1 LISNFAYIYNKYNLT
16 NGKGVQTNVNF
27 RLKLKWTI
35 LVVSGLIL
43 GIAGYYLYS
52 LVHFANQISTK
63 PGGSKLKPITT
74 LQTPPT
80 DPIDVYTPPKWEG
93 SERVN
98 ILLMGGDS
106 RGLKKN
112 EVPRSDS
119 MMIASIDPS
128 TKQGVLFSLLRDTY
142 AKIPGKGEDRVNV
155 ALALGGPQLAM
166 KTVSELTGLPLQ
178 YYVYTDFKGFIA
190 LIDAIGGIDFDVE
203 KDMKYSDSEDGHE
216 YDIDLKAG
224 MQHLDGKNA
233 LEYVRFRHDALS
245 DFTRTER
252 QRNFLKSVADKLQSS
267 TSLIKLPGIL
277 KAVQPYIETNLSLTE
292 LLKLGTL
299 GFDIDSGKVTGVQ
312 LPPDSLL
319 REQNVRGA
327 SVLGVDPALL
337 KKYVLQQ
344 LGEGEGV
351 TAEDLRKAAAQRTTG
366 SGSGGAA
373 TGSASGAGAGKAAG
387 GTGGAGAGAGN
398 SSRGDTGGNGGIGRG
413 GQAGTTKDGAA
424 GNEPGAVLGIGGGA
438 TIPPATGREPAGG
451 GSSGGGVTDNTY
463 SRQR

>member
-1 LISNFAYIYNKYNLT
+1 MS
-16 NGKGVQTNVNF
+16 V
-27 RLKLKWTI
+27 
-35 LVVSGLIL
+35 LIL
-43 GIAGYYLYS
+43 GVAGYYLYS
-52 LVHFANQISTK
+52 FVHFANQISTK
-63 PGGSKLKPITT
+63 PEESKLKPITA
-74 LQTPPT
+74 LQAPT
-80 DPIDVYTPPKWEG
+80 EPIEVYTPPKWEG
-93 SERVN
+93 TERVN
-98 ILLMGGDS
+98 ILMLGGDS
-106 RGLKKN
+106 RGLRKN

-119 MMIASIDPS
+119 IMIASIDPH
-128 TKQGVLFSLLRDTY
+128 TKQGILFSLLRDTY
-142 AKIPGKGEDRVNV
+142 VKIPGRGEDRVNV
-155 ALALGGPQLAM
+155 ALALGGPELAM
-166 KTVSELTGLPLQ
+166 KTVSELTGLPIQ

-252 QRNFLKSVADKLQSS
+252 QRNFLKAVADKLQSS

-299 GFDIDSGKVTGVQ
+299 GFDMNAGQVAGVQ

-319 REQNVRGA
+319 RELNIRGA

-337 KKYVLQQ
+337 KKYVLHQ

-351 TAEDLRKAAAQRTTG
+351 TAEDLRKSTVGRQTG
-366 SGSGGAA
+366 SGAA
-373 TGSASGAGAGKAAG
+373 AGGAGAGKATGNAG
-387 GTGGAGAGAGN
+387 GAAAGKAGANDKDGVDVDDVAQEETDGTTEP
-398 SSRGDTGGNGGIGRG
+398 GQDGHAEAVGPGQGGNGP
-413 GQAGTTKDGAA
+413 GAA
-424 GNEPGAVLGIGGGA
+424 LGIGGGA
-438 TIPPATGREPAGG
+438 TIPPAQGQP
-451 GSSGGGVTDNTY
+451 GGGVTGNTY
-463 SRQR
+463 FRDR

>member
-1 LISNFAYIYNKYNLT
+1 LISNFTYIYNKKNLT
-16 NGKGVQTNVNF
+16 NGKGVRTNVNF

-35 LVVSGLIL
+35 LVMSGLIL
-43 GIAGYYLYS
+43 GVAGYYLYS
-52 LVHFANQISTK
+52 FVHFANQISTK
-63 PGGSKLKPITT
+63 AGGSKLKPITA
-74 LQTPPT
+74 LQTPAT

-98 ILLMGGDS
+98 ILLLGGDS

-119 MMIASIDPS
+119 IMIASIDPK
-128 TKQGVLFSLLRDTY
+128 TKHGVLFSLLRDTY
-142 AKIPGKGEDRVNV
+142 VKIPGKSDDRVNV
-155 ALALGGPQLAM
+155 ALALGGPELAM
-166 KTVSELTGLPLQ
+166 KTVSQLTGLPLQ

-190 LIDAIGGIDFDVE
+190 LIDAIGGINFDVE

-224 MQHLDGKNA
+224 EQHLNGKSA

-252 QRNFLKSVADKLQSS
+252 QRNFLKAVADKLQSS

-299 GFDIDSGKVTGVQ
+299 GFDTDAGQVVGVQ
-312 LPPDSLL
+312 LPPDNLL

-337 KKYVLQQ
+337 KKFVLQQ
-344 LGEGEGV
+344 LGEGVGV
-351 TAEDLRKAAAQRTTG
+351 TAEDLRKSTVGRPAG
-366 SGSGGAA
+366 SAGSAGKASGGSDGAKNGAGGAA
-373 TGSASGAGAGKAAG
+373 VGKGSVGAG
-387 GTGGAGAGAGN
+387 GGANGAREEAD
-398 SSRGDTGGNGGIGRG
+398 GDGELGRD
-413 GQAGTTKDGAA
+413 GQAGLVGEGDG
-424 GNEPGAVLGIGGGA
+424 PGAVLGIGGGA
-438 TIPPATGREPAGG
+438 SIPPAAGREPD
-451 GSSGGGVTDNTY
+451 GGVTGNTY
-463 SRQR
+463 SRER

>member
-1 LISNFAYIYNKYNLT
+1 M
-16 NGKGVQTNVNF
+16 QTNVNF

-52 LVHFANQISTK
+52 FVHFANQISTK
-63 PGGSKLKPITT
+63 PGGSKLKPITA
-74 LQTPPT
+74 LQTPAT

-119 MMIASIDPS
+119 IMIASIDPS
-128 TKQGVLFSLLRDTY
+128 TKRGVLFSLLRDTY
-142 AKIPGKGEDRVNV
+142 ARIPGKGDDRVNV
-155 ALALGGPQLAM
+155 ALALGGPELAM
-166 KTVSELTGLPLQ
+166 KTISELTGLPLQ

-190 LIDAIGGIDFDVE
+190 LIDSIGGINFDVE

-252 QRNFLKSVADKLQSS
+252 QRNFLKAVADKLQSS

-299 GFDIDSGKVTGVQ
+299 GFDMDAGKVTGVQ
-312 LPPDSLL
+312 LPPDNLL
-319 REQNVRGA
+319 REQNIRGA

-351 TAEDLRKAAAQRTTG
+351 TAEDLRKSTGGRTTG
-366 SGSGGAA
+366 SG
-373 TGSASGAGAGKAAG
+373 TAAG
-387 GTGGAGAGAGN
+387 GTGGASAGTGN
-398 SSRGDTGGNGGIGRG
+398 SSRGGSGAKGEAGRG
-413 GQAGTTKDGAA
+413 GQAGTTKEGDA

-438 TIPPATGREPAGG
+438 TIPPATGREPTGG
-451 GSSGGGVTDNTY
+451 GSSGGGVTGNTY